1 MDFRVQNV
9 PSVHLASYCRV
20 LRCCTL
26 ESTVP
31 TGIMDSRV
39 QNVPRVHPAS
49 YTGAVIIPETR
60 FKRHRPV
67 ASTQLNG
74 IPAFQ
79 ARSSWATSWGG
90 QRRLI
95 CYCCIPVRRR
105 GRHGSATTHHTFHQS
120 QPHLHTSITRNHTV
134 IYSLVATTSSYTHQ
148 SQPHHRPFVS
158 FHFEAQHNHKS
169 LPLRSATQS

>member
-1 MDFRVQNV
+1 M
-9 PSVHLASYCRV
+9 LY
-20 LRCCTL
+20 L
-26 ESTVP
+26 EFTVP

-67 ASTQLNG
+67 ASTQLTG
-74 IPAFQ
+74 IPGFQ

-95 CYCCIPVRRR
+95 L
-105 GRHGSATTHHTFHQS
+105 
-120 QPHLHTSITRNHTV
+120 LHTSSKEGTPWKRNHTSHISSV
-134 IYSLVATTSSYTHQ
+134 TTT
-148 SQPHHRPFVS
+148 
-158 FHFEAQHNHKS
+158 
-169 LPLRSATQS
+169 